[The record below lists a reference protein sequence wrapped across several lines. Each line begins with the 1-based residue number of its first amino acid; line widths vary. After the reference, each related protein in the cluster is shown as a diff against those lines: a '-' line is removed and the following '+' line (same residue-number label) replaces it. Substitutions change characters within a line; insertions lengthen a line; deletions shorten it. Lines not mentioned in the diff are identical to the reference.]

1 MDLSGRFLLGLA
13 CLLLVTRAAGL
24 IARRARQ
31 PAVLAELT
39 AGILLGPS
47 LFGLLAPDAHALLY
61 GADVLPL
68 LDGLGQLGLV
78 LLALRIGRLLAR
90 GEGGG
95 SGERGTVLAVGAAGF
110 LLPFAAGVP
119 LALTLCAPYA
129 GEHATPV
136 ALALFLGGAL
146 GVTAVPVLARLLQ
159 DEGLTDSRAGR
170 IALAAAAAGD
180 AAVWVV
186 LTAALAAA
194 GRLGP
199 GRVALVGA
207 GLLLCAALLRWR
219 GSGAPGAPADAGV
232 LVAGCALAAAASSA
246 AGLHQLL
253 GAVVFGFVWGR
264 RRPVEDPAALRLDTV
279 VDHVLLPCFFLGFGQ
294 RVDLGGVAWDARFAL
309 LLAVLLSVAVV
320 VKAVGCAGA
329 GVLRGLPSAQWL
341 RLGVLMN
348 ARGLTE
354 IVVLWAGFDA
364 GLIDRGLLVALT
376 VVALATTAMAG
387 PGLRLVDRLRP
398 LPAGHQMP
406 LLIRPTV
413 KGSVVGS
420 SPN

>member
-1 MDLSGRFLLGLA
+1 MDLSGRFLLALA
-13 CLLLVTRAAGL
+13 CLLLLTRVAGL
-24 IARRARQ
+24 AARRIRQ

-39 AGILLGPS
+39 AGIMLGPS
-47 LFGLLAPDAHALLY
+47 LFGALVPDAHALLY
-61 GADVLPL
+61 GPQVMPL

-90 GEGGG
+90 GEGDGG
-95 SGERGTVLAVGAAGF
+95 DRGTMLAVGAAGF
-110 LLPFAAGVP
+110 VLPFAAGMP

-129 GEHATPV
+129 GQHATPL

-159 DEGLTDSRAGR
+159 DEGLTDTRVGR
-170 IALAAAAAGD
+170 ISLAAAAAGD

-194 GRLGP
+194 GRLGT
-199 GRVALVGA
+199 GRILLVAA
-207 GLLLCAALLRWR
+207 GLLLCVALLRRR
-219 GSGAPGAPADAGV
+219 GTAPAGTPADTGT

-264 RRPVEDPAALRLDTV
+264 RRPVEDPVARRLDTV

-294 RVDLGGVAWDARFAL
+294 RIDLGGIAWDADFAL
-309 LLAVLLSVAVV
+309 LPAVLLPVAVV
-320 VKAVGCAGA
+320 VKAVSCAGA
-329 GVLRGLPSAQWL
+329 GRTRGLPPEQWL

-364 GLIDRGLLVALT
+364 GLIDRSLLVALT

-387 PGLRLVDRLRP
+387 PGLRLLDRLRP
-398 LPAGHQMP
+398 LPAGDQMP
-406 LLIRPTV
+406 LLMRPME
-413 KGSVVGS
+413 KGSRVGS
-420 SPN
+420 SPY